1 MIFCSPTPASIIKAA
16 LLAKLHNDLPCIK
29 GEETCLG
36 LFALTESH
44 DANRFSLRDL
54 TEQLRLT
61 CGLQAD
67 WLVTDSGR
75 TLLRHINANLRYSAV
90 DRSAVIFA
98 AAEQSL
104 IYGPAYTLCGIGD
117 ISRIFVLRTRAV
129 AHEIHRMTG
138 FIRFSPGED
147 DRTLI
152 AVPQLFHQTAD
163 LILKR
168 LAVRYPSHKLVFLL
182 NSQALVLENKAITC
196 ESVDPYQAYVTQDNF
211 KELWETYY
219 RSQYITTRKNMKLAS
234 RVIPKKY
241 WSWLAEGKI
250 LAQEAGE
257 SARTAVP
264 MQKPDGFLLPPAP
277 ESFP

>member
-1 MIFCSPTPASIIKAA
+1 MIFCSPTPASVIKAA
-16 LLAKLHNDLPCIK
+16 LLAKLHNDLPCIE
-29 GEETCLG
+29 GEETGLG

-44 DANRFSLRDL
+44 DANRFLLRDL
-54 TEQLRLT
+54 TEQLRLA

-67 WLVTDSGR
+67 WLTTDSGR
-75 TLLRHINANLRYSAV
+75 TLLRHINANLRYNAA

-98 AAEQSL
+98 AAEQAL
-104 IYGPAYTLCGIGD
+104 VYGPNYTLCGIGD

-147 DRTLI
+147 NRTLV

-163 LILKR
+163 LILHR
-168 LAVRYPSHKLVFLL
+168 LAARYPSHKLVFLL
-182 NSQALVLENKAITC
+182 NSQALVWENKSITC
-196 ESVDPYQAYVTQDNF
+196 ETIDRYQPYIAQDNF

-250 LAQEAGE
+250 LAQEAGNC
-257 SARTAVP
+257 P
-264 MQKPDGFLLPPAP
+264 HLL
-277 ESFP
+277 